1 MHPFRS
7 RFALLRLALVAL
19 AVAAFSFSVPA
30 VAATPSPSAGET
42 PPPRSSN
49 GGVINGLVE
58 SVDYQR
64 GILAVNARGK
74 KMEVTVLP
82 STSIQG
88 PGGGYH
94 SIAEITRGAQVQIFT
109 SVAEGKWTAQIIKLM
124 H

>member
-7 RFALLRLALVAL
+7 GFALLTA
-19 AVAAFSFSVPA
+19 AVAALSLAGPA
-30 VAATPSPSAGET
+30 ASATPPAAASET
-42 PPPRSSN
+42 PPPRASN
-49 GGVINGLVE
+49 GGVINGQVE

-64 GILAVNARGK
+64 GILAVTAHGK

-109 SVAEGKWTAQIIKLM
+109 SVTEGKWTAQIIKLL